1 MPRKSKTGDTAAQ
14 TAQEKPKRSAAQRR
28 ADEKYSA
35 KNRENQRENFGNI
48 GATFQKSEKTAIK
61 SIYAAAGITPAQA
74 MRAAAEYLTAGGT
87 SAAEKIKTAAAAY
100 AERLHHQPAPA
111 PTDTDTTSTTPD
123 DTTTEE
129 QM

>member
-1 MPRKSKTGDTAAQ
+1 MPRKPKTGDTAAQ
-14 TAQEKPKRSAAQRR
+14 GKPKRSEAQRA
-28 ADEKYSA
+28 ADERYSA

-87 SAAEKIKTAAAAY
+87 SAAEKIKTAAALY
-100 AERLHHQPAPA
+100 AERLHQQPA
-111 PTDTDTTSTTPD
+111 PTDTDTTPD
-123 DTTTEE
+123 DPAIKE
-129 QM
+129 QE